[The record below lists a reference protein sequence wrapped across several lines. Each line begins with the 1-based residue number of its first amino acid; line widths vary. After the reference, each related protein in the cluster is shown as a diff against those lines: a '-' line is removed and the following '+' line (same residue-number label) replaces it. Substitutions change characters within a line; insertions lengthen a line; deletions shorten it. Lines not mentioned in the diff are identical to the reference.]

1 MVEPLAGYQPI
12 RLLGEGP
19 RSRVWLGRFEAPDV
33 AHSDAEV
40 SIDPQ
45 LKLVAIKHFRK
56 EIPGREIAREIEA
69 LSRAPGRHVLEL
81 LDLSSDREGRPLLVL
96 QRLRSQN
103 LADLLRRRR
112 PTPGE
117 AVTILAPLA
126 ASLIELH
133 RAGVIHNRIEPASI
147 CFDDSGAPVL
157 SAFGSATVLEPL
169 PEATS
174 GKFSVARLSSE
185 AGVTGDLVSLL
196 KLSRLVLG
204 EWADCLDG
212 LSEPGDTDDPSE
224 WLKLLGSRLFSLTEP
239 EPVNFNFEEQ
249 LAGQLELPNRI
260 GTEPA
265 PPSAAGEGGGVSD
278 YVAPRLVESGMIAR
292 AIAAGGSV
300 LSRLKIRPRIWVIAG
315 GGLVIVLLTLVIPSR
330 AVDAPAGTSVTSA
343 PIEKEVKIDQL
354 ARLAIRGDDP
364 LDAARALLE
373 VRSSCLDS
381 FSEAC
386 LIEVD
391 QAGSVLLDSDQFLI
405 QSARE
410 TGVEISEPGF
420 EPEDLNVLQQ
430 LGDTVLLGIGDP
442 VQATL
447 LLVREE
453 AGWRLRDLLEPAVSD

>member
-1 MVEPLAGYQPI
+1 MEPLAGYQPI

-19 RSRVWLGRFEAPDV
+19 RSRVWLGRFEEPD
-33 AHSDAEV
+33 AAQSNAQL

-45 LKLVAIKHFRK
+45 LKLVAIKRFRK

-96 QRLRSQN
+96 QRLRSQS
-103 LADLLRRRR
+103 LADFLRRRR

-157 SAFGSATVLEPL
+157 SAFGSATVLEQL
-169 PEATS
+169 PGATS
-174 GKFSVARLSSE
+174 GEFPVARLSSE

-212 LSEPGDTDDPSE
+212 LSEPGETDDPSE

-249 LAGQLELPNRI
+249 IAGQLELPNRI

-265 PPSAAGEGGGVSD
+265 PPSAAGDGGGVSD
-278 YVAPRLVESGMIAR
+278 YIAPGSAGSESIAKL
-292 AIAAGGSV
+292 IAAAGSA
-300 LSRLKIRPRIWVIAG
+300 LARLRIRPRAWFIAG
-315 GGLVIVLLTLVIPSR
+315 GGLIIVLLTLVIPSR
-330 AVDAPAGTSVTSA
+330 PADVPAGTAVPSASVE
-343 PIEKEVKIDQL
+343 PEVKIDQL

-364 LDAARALLE
+364 LAAAKALLE
-373 VRSSCLDS
+373 VRRLCLRSFSQACLD
-381 FSEAC
+381 
-386 LIEVD
+386 EVD
-391 QAGSVLLDSDQFLI
+391 QAESALLDSDQFQI

-410 TGVEISEPGF
+410 TGADISKLGF
-420 EPEDLNVLQQ
+420 EPDDLDVLQH

-442 VQATL
+442 IQATL
-447 LLVREE
+447 LMVREE
-453 AGWRLRDLLEPAVSD
+453 DGWKLRDLLEPAVSD